1 MIDQVT
7 GVGAATSG
15 ATTGGASSPISTWTG
30 IAIGGLLGGII
41 VWAISK
47 KVSGTADV
55 GVVGAAVGAGA
66 LIGGALTAPKP
77 AG

>member
-1 MIDQVT
+1 MMAN
-7 GVGAATSG
+7 GAAVSG
-15 ATTGGASSPISTWTG
+15 EASSPSSTWTG
-30 IAIGGLLGGII
+30 IAIGGLLGGLI

-47 KVSGTADV
+47 KFSGSADV